1 MEKSLNKSL
10 PDLRQRGNRFVL
22 SFRNR
27 ELVSLFL
34 TTFKFSS
41 GDKSKTIDI
50 PQFYKDTELERSF
63 WQGYLDGDGSIARN
77 SRRIAVESMS
87 NKIMLSFAIYL
98 NKNKINFSSYN
109 SKRFNEFSH
118 VILIRSVSFRD
129 FAEKVGF
136 LHPLKV
142 RLLKEKLKDRDF
154 FTKNEINPAILNK
167 KVDYTLLFDDS
178 VFLENGRELL
188 TKYGYTKYHRKNAS
202 MQKIVSLMKKNGLD
216 NEGILKIITQ
226 YRFKKSKGSIHSVR
240 LPLSIG
246 KDIIR
251 ISKFVRIRDGGIT
264 FSKRYVESFNEDF
277 DEILNL
283 TENTFDLKPKFTS
296 KNEPLFCSGVL
307 SDFFNKII
315 KRVDDS

>member
-142 RLLKEKLKDRDF
+142 RLLKE
-154 FTKNEINPAILNK
+154 N
-167 KVDYTLLFDDS
+167 
-178 VFLENGRELL
+178 
-188 TKYGYTKYHRKNAS
+188 
-202 MQKIVSLMKKNGLD
+202 
-216 NEGILKIITQ
+216 
-226 YRFKKSKGSIHSVR
+226 
-240 LPLSIG
+240 
-246 KDIIR
+246 
-251 ISKFVRIRDGGIT
+251 
-264 FSKRYVESFNEDF
+264 
-277 DEILNL
+277 
-283 TENTFDLKPKFTS
+283 
-296 KNEPLFCSGVL
+296 
-307 SDFFNKII
+307 
-315 KRVDDS
+315 